1 MSHSSNSHREHAS
14 AFVIP
19 EKTLGFDVDMPYLNV
34 DFDVPLCQHFGA
46 LHQ

>member
-1 MSHSSNSHREHAS
+1 MSHLLSLRHDRAS
-14 AFVIP
+14 TRVIP
-19 EKTLGFDVDMPYLNV
+19 EKTLGFAVDIPHLSV